1 MLLSLQRRL
10 LRERGDSLHA
20 AAEPLEPH
28 SMDEADS
35 ATDEFDHDLAWTQL
49 SAEQNALYEVNNALQ
64 RILGGSYGLC
74 EETGKAIPAARL
86 RAIPWTRFTYAVEER
101 LEKKGAVPRAG
112 LNKAASVRGQG
123 QIRFAPE
130 EETEEDGETPSALA
144 NDETLAHVFS
154 PPGRRVPLP
163 KILRRSTKAPKRKD
177 DAK

>member
-1 MLLSLQRRL
+1 
-10 LRERGDSLHA
+10 
-20 AAEPLEPH
+20 
-28 SMDEADS
+28 MDEADS